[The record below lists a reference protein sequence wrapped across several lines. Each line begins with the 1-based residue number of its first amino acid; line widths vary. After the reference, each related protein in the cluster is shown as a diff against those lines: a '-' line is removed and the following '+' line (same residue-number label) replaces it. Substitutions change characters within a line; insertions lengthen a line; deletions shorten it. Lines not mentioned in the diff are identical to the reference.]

1 MQSTGHSSRHDLS
14 FTSTHGS
21 AITYVTKILRGL
33 KYSGTV
39 GGNSNPAG
47 APMHDYGCYM
57 ASMSLRTQIAQALG
71 KRATIRLRDSDG
83 SMRDIVGVLQSETA
97 LVNRRGEIVNFNP
110 DEAVAFRVIPVF
122 NRRDVSTGS
131 LSIYDTKSKSLHTI
145 TGTDGVVRIYCC
157 GPTVYRDAHVG
168 NLRTFLLSD
177 LISRTLQ
184 MTGLDVTLV
193 QNITDVGH
201 MADDFEEDKMLAE
214 SAKTKVDP
222 FKIAR
227 TFEERFHID
236 LARLN
241 IDPAAS
247 YPRASEKMPEMIAS
261 IEKLIDMKR
270 AYVGSDGSVYF
281 DATSFPTYGA
291 LSGNKLDSLQ
301 PGHRYEFTDEGGK
314 RFHADWALWKLAGAR
329 TQMIWDSPWGA
340 GFPGWHIECSAMSIE
355 LLDSHVDLHLG
366 GIDLRFPHHEN
377 ERAQSN
383 SLTGNETVDTW
394 VHGEHLL
401 FEGRK
406 MSKSAE
412 NVVLLQDVID
422 RGLDPLSLRFALLE
436 NRYRSQMDLS
446 WASLEAA
453 HSTLKRWRQLL
464 ANAGASDE
472 MKFDQEVSDAL
483 TTDLDTPRAMQRIRT
498 IEKDPTIGA
507 LDKRALFLFADQVF
521 GLDLDR
527 GIESREVSAEI
538 QALLDARI
546 SARAQKNWALSDS
559 LRDQLTDAGL
569 EINDGADGQ
578 SWSWK

>member
-1 MQSTGHSSRHDLS
+1 
-14 FTSTHGS
+14 
-21 AITYVTKILRGL
+21 
-33 KYSGTV
+33 
-39 GGNSNPAG
+39 
-47 APMHDYGCYM
+47 
-57 ASMSLRTQIAQALG
+57 
-71 KRATIRLRDSDG
+71 
-83 SMRDIVGVLQSETA
+83 
-97 LVNRRGEIVNFNP
+97 
-110 DEAVAFRVIPVF
+110 
-122 NRRDVSTGS
+122 
-131 LSIYDTKSKSLHTI
+131 
-145 TGTDGVVRIYCC
+145 
-157 GPTVYRDAHVG
+157 
-168 NLRTFLLSD
+168 
-177 LISRTLQ
+177 
-184 MTGLDVTLV
+184 
-193 QNITDVGH
+193 
-201 MADDFEEDKMLAE
+201 
-214 SAKTKVDP
+214 
-222 FKIAR
+222 
-227 TFEERFHID
+227 
-236 LARLN
+236 
-241 IDPAAS
+241 
-247 YPRASEKMPEMIAS
+247 
-261 IEKLIDMKR
+261 
-270 AYVGSDGSVYF
+270 
-281 DATSFPTYGA
+281 
-291 LSGNKLDSLQ
+291 
-301 PGHRYEFTDEGGK
+301 
-314 RFHADWALWKLAGAR
+314 
-329 TQMIWDSPWGA
+329 
-340 GFPGWHIECSAMSIE
+340 MSIE

-498 IEKDPTIGA
+498 IEKDSTIGA

-546 SARAQKNWALSDS
+546 SARAEKNWALSDS
-559 LRDQLTDAGL
+559 LRDQLNDAGL